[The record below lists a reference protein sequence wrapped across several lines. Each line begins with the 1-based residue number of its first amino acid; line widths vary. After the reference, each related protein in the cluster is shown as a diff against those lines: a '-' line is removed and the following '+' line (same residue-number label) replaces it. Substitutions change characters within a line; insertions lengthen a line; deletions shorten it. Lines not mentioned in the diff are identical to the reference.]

1 MMDDDSFIE
10 YVETEP
16 FQFELANG
24 NKVKIVFAQFWE
36 TPDSAGYSTYNPE
49 DKYFAIKIYSNED
62 LEVNRMA
69 VRYVLRAGYEF
80 GITAVP
86 TIWEWLGNLVENREH
101 IKYDWLDEFV
111 DDFAEQIVELTD
123 TKEDAVEHISH
134 LSELTDPD
142 AFDHDVDDSIY
153 NDHNEPDSPRNN

>member
-1 MMDDDSFIE
+1 MNDDSFIE

-36 TPDSAGYSTYNPE
+36 TADTAGFSNYNPA
-49 DKYFAIKIYSNED
+49 DKYFAIKLYSNED

-69 VRYVLRAGYEF
+69 VRYVFRAGYEF
-80 GITAVP
+80 GVTAVP
-86 TIWEWLGNLVENREH
+86 TIWEWLGNLVETREH

-111 DDFAEQIVELTD
+111 DDFAEKIAEFTE
-123 TKEDAVEHISH
+123 TKEDAVEHITH
-134 LSELTDPD
+134 LPELNDPE
-142 AFDHDVDDSIY
+142 AFDHEDDSIY
-153 NDHNEPDSPRNN
+153 NDQNETEQRET

>member
-1 MMDDDSFIE
+1 MDDDSFIE

-16 FQFELANG
+16 FEFELANG
-24 NKVKIVFAQFWE
+24 NNVKIVFAQFWE
-36 TPDSAGYSTYNPE
+36 TPDSAGYSNYTPA
-49 DKYFAIKIYSNED
+49 DRYFAIKIYSNED

-80 GITAVP
+80 GVTAVP
-86 TIWEWLGNLVENREH
+86 TIWEWLGNLVEKREH

-111 DDFAEQIVELTD
+111 DDFAEQIAEFTD
-123 TKEDAVEHISH
+123 TKDDAVEHIIH
-134 LSELTDPD
+134 LPEMTDPE

-153 NDHNEPDSPRNN
+153 NDQNETDRRET

>member
-1 MMDDDSFIE
+1 MDDDSFIE

-16 FQFELANG
+16 FEFELANG
-24 NKVKIVFAQFWE
+24 NNVKIVFAEFWE
-36 TPDSAGYSTYNPE
+36 EYRDSDRLGLTRPQ
-49 DKYFAIKIYSNED
+49 KYFAIKIYSNED

-69 VRYVLRAGYEF
+69 VRYILRAEHEF
-80 GITAVP
+80 GTIAVP

-111 DDFAEQIVELTD
+111 DEFAEQIAELTD

-134 LSELTDPD
+134 LAELTDPE

-153 NDHNEPDSPRNN
+153 NDQNDSKPEP